1 MCKDYERRPLPSIGI
16 TVKKPQTMSKN
27 LDCRPPWG
35 RFDAARLS
43 SPDQARHMRVY
54 LDDFL
59 RRIAAGTLP
68 LRLPCTVD
76 DAVPRV
82 DGHFHLVPELF
93 LQVAGSTRFRFPH
106 AEVELA
112 QGEALVVPPRLLHAE
127 EVRGGKDGEP
137 FCNVVIYAEAPS
149 LNCHVAHEEAPGKPG
164 ILHLEVRHHAQA
176 AHIHSWLAD
185 AARLA
190 RSANGATDAALP
202 PWTEV
207 QTRALV
213 SAAVAG
219 VLQALDDIP
228 PEVRAEPPL
237 VARARVMIQ
246 NQLGDH
252 TLSVKRLAEQLG
264 CTADYLSH
272 LFGQTAGEHLV
283 AYINRQRMERGARLL
298 RETGMAGKEVAWAC
312 GFASQSYFIRSFR
325 AHFGMTPKS
334 WRSGHDEPG

>member
-1 MCKDYERRPLPSIGI
+1 
-16 TVKKPQTMSKN
+16 
-27 LDCRPPWG
+27 
-35 RFDAARLS
+35 
-43 SPDQARHMRVY
+43 MRVY

-59 RRIAAGTLP
+59 RRIAAGALP
-68 LRLPCTVD
+68 LRLPGTVG

-93 LQVAGSTRFRFPH
+93 LQVAGSTLFRFPH
-106 AEVELA
+106 TEVELA

-127 EVRGGKDGEP
+127 EVRGGEDGKP

-149 LNCHVAHEEAPGKPG
+149 LSCHIAHEESPGRPG

-176 AHIHSWLAD
+176 ANIHSWLGD

-190 RSANGATDAALP
+190 RSVSGATDAALP

-213 SAAVAG
+213 SAAIAG
-219 VLQALDDIP
+219 VLQALDEIQ
-228 PEVRAEPPL
+228 PEARPEPPL
-237 VARARVMIQ
+237 VARARIIIQ
-246 NQLGDH
+246 NRLGDH
-252 TLSVKRLAEQLG
+252 ALSVKCLAGQLG

-298 RETGMAGKEVAWAC
+298 RETGMAGKEIAWAC
-312 GFASQSYFIRSFR
+312 GFASQSYFIRNFR
-325 AHFGMTPKS
+325 AHFGMTPAA
-334 WRSGHDEPG
+334 WRSGRAERG